1 MEYFINYIINN
12 RFLYIH
18 ECEDICSHYTF
29 AKRKTKQNHGVCLQS
44 ILRNGGISPLSH
56 KGNLK
61 SQFIRKDPDLER
73 LQAGEGDNR
82 G

>member
-1 MEYFINYIINN
+1 MATHSS
-12 RFLYIH
+12 IH
-18 ECEDICSHYTF
+18 AWRIPLTEEP
-29 AKRKTKQNHGVCLQS
+29 GGLQS